1 MAKRRGVLG
10 NDPFERGAAHRP
22 ELEEGVPPIVRAGGD
37 EPRPPEP
44 RPASR
49 RKRVARTELQRP
61 EAEATEDVEAEVA
74 REPTT
79 EAPTEPE
86 PARTVAAE
94 ADGSPQTAP
103 SSEPADEPTEAVEE
117 TETAAGRLR
126 ELLEQRLPAL
136 AERLA
141 RATSETLGLL
151 SPPRE
156 VPGVDPYGM
165 SAEFFQRWQPLLALA
180 LDRYFRLVTEGLE
193 RIPLE
198 GPALLVCNHSGVLP
212 FDEVVLESAIAARH
226 PAHRIARPL
235 TEDFAIHFP
244 FAGSWLN
251 RFGCVR
257 ACPENAERLLSEGH
271 LVAVFPEG
279 SHGIGKLYRNRY
291 RLQRF
296 GRGGF
301 VRVALRAQV
310 PIVPIAILGA
320 EEAHP
325 VLARIDLPRGLGLP
339 YLPITP
345 TFPWLGPLGLW
356 PLPARLHLEVGEP
369 IRFDRPPRDAEDR
382 PLVARLAEEV
392 RARVQELLDGLL
404 SKRHSVFR

>member
-1 MAKRRGVLG
+1 M
-10 NDPFERGAAHRP
+10 
-22 ELEEGVPPIVRAGGD
+22 EEV
-37 EPRPPEP
+37 
-44 RPASR
+44 
-49 RKRVARTELQRP
+49 
-61 EAEATEDVEAEVA
+61 
-74 REPTT
+74 
-79 EAPTEPE
+79 
-86 PARTVAAE
+86 
-94 ADGSPQTAP
+94 
-103 SSEPADEPTEAVEE
+103 
-117 TETAAGRLR
+117 ETAAGRVRDLVER
-126 ELLEQRLPAL
+126 RLPAL

-141 RATSETLGLL
+141 RTASETLGLL

-156 VPGVDPYGM
+156 VPEVDGYGM
-165 SAEFFQRWQPLLALA
+165 SPEFFARWQPVVALA
-180 LDRYFRLVTEGLE
+180 LDRYFRLVTDGLE
-193 RIPLE
+193 KIPLD

-212 FDEVVLESAIAARH
+212 YDEILLASAIASRH
-226 PAHRIARPL
+226 PARRLVRPL

-271 LVAVFPEG
+271 LVGVFPEG

-310 PIVPIAILGA
+310 PIIPIAFLGA

-325 VLARIDLPRGLGLP
+325 VLARIDLPRSLGLP

-356 PLPARLHLEVGEP
+356 PLPSRLYLQIGDP
-369 IRFDRPPRDAEDR
+369 IRLDRPARDAEDR

-392 RARVQELLDGLL
+392 RAQVQEMLDTLL
-404 SKRHSVFR
+404 SKRQSVFR